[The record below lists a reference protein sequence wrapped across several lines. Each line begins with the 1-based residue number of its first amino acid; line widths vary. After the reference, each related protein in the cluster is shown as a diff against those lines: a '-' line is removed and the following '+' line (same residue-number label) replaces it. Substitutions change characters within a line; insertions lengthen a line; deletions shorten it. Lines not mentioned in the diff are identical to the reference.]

1 MLQLMNETIQETQ
14 TGVIY
19 NGFGPGQMA
28 PTTGTV
34 TYTDNNLNY
43 YQPYAFYHSYPVY
56 VCTDKTKKAIDILKH
71 LQAKKRIKCDSVE
84 KFIEL
89 VEEIAGLL

>member
-1 MLQLMNETIQETQ
+1 MFQIINDTVQEVQTTLTTTGTYTNGLGQTGYWPET

-19 NGFGPGQMA
+19 SP
-28 PTTGTV
+28 
-34 TYTDNNLNY
+34 Y
-43 YQPYAFYHSYPVY
+43 YYYGNYPVY

-71 LQAKKRIKCDSVE
+71 LQAKKKIRCDDVD
-84 KFIEL
+84 KFIAL